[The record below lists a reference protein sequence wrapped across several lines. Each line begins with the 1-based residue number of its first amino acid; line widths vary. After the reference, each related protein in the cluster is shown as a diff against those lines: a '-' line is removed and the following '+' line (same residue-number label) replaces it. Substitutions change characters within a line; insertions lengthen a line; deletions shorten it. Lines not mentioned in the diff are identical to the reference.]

1 MVKLKYNILFQA
13 LCFLTILP
21 LFNSCQTSKY
31 AKGVLED
38 NQNLIENHK
47 SFIRSIEFTGTVKKK
62 AENKGKYGRRILIEM
77 DTSFVKEVQFSPYY
91 SIKENEMDI
100 AVSKDLYDS
109 VTMSSILSKKK
120 GSLNLEINNKD
131 IPLVSS
137 EKHIWLKK

>member
-1 MVKLKYNILFQA
+1 MVKLKHNILFQA
-13 LCFLTILP
+13 FYFLTILP

-47 SFIRSIEFTGTVKKK
+47 SFIRSIKFTGTVKKM
-62 AENKGKYGRRILIEM
+62 AENNGRYGRRILIEM

-100 AVSKDLYDS
+100 VVSEELYDS
-109 VTMSSILSKKK
+109 VSMSDTLFKKD
-120 GSLNLEINNKD
+120 GSLYIEINNKD

-137 EKHIWLKK
+137 EKYIWLKK